1 MTTAI
6 PPHPLVKAVGVSKS
20 YSDVPALSPVSFSVQ
35 PGERVALA
43 GPSGSGKTTLLYM
56 LAGILQ
62 PNTGTLAID
71 GKELARLKPGRELSQ
86 LVGIVHQQ
94 YDLVPHLPV
103 LHNVLAGRLGQWGL
117 LRSAASLVWPQ
128 ERRLAEGALERMGI
142 GGKAWERTS
151 HLSGGE
157 QQRAA
162 IARLMVQS
170 PRVVLADEPVAS
182 LDPAMAEEM
191 LRLLTG
197 LTEDDGRALVVSL
210 HSPELIRRFCTR
222 VIGLKAGRLVFD
234 LPAEA
239 VTGLTLE
246 ELYQRDAPFSDTP
259 EQDAMPVPAPVG
271 PAPQSR
277 MPPPGAF
284 R

>member
-1 MTTAI
+1 MSVAV
-6 PPHPLVKAVGVSKS
+6 PQQPLVTVAGVSKS
-20 YSDVPALSPVSFSVQ
+20 YSDVPALSPLSFSVQ

-43 GPSGSGKTTLLYM
+43 GPSGSGKTTLLYL

-62 PNTGTLAID
+62 PHTGTLAIGGRD
-71 GKELARLKPGRELSQ
+71 LAKVKPGRDLST
-86 LVGIVHQQ
+86 LVGIIHQQ

-128 ERRLAEGALERMGI
+128 DRGIAESALESMGI
-142 GGKAWERTS
+142 GDKAWERTS

-197 LTEDDGRALVVSL
+197 LTDDDGRALVVSL

-222 VIGLKAGRLVFD
+222 VIGLRSGHLAFD
-234 LPAEA
+234 LPADA
-239 VTGLTLE
+239 VTKSTMDDLYHLE
-246 ELYQRDAPFSDTP
+246 SPLSETP
-259 EQDAMPVPAPVG
+259 EQDATLIPEPAG
-271 PAPQSR
+271 PSLHSR
-277 MPPPGAF
+277 LPPPGAF